1 MEVMIE
7 TSCGIDVH
15 QKSIVCCIL
24 DGPLDTNKPKKI
36 QKKFGT
42 TTVALHNAL
51 AWILE
56 NHVTHVFFES
66 TGQYWLPLFNI
77 FSDSD
82 LVLVLANPHHIK
94 NVPGRKTD
102 VKDAEWIAQLGRC
115 GLIEPSYIPAPE
127 VMQLRLLT
135 RRMRSYKQ
143 RQTQVKNEIHNLL
156 QRANIKLTSYL
167 SDVFSKTGQALLK
180 LFIDGE
186 TIDVESVIPCIQ
198 KRVKASPEQL
208 VEAMEGKLSLED
220 RFLLDQSL
228 EEYQMYQELIE
239 KLTDEI
245 QHYIEKEFP

>member
-7 TSCGIDVH
+7 ICCGIDVH

-51 AWILE
+51 DWVVK

-82 LVLVLANPHHIK
+82 LVLVLANPQHIK

-127 VMQLRLLT
+127 VVQLRLLT

-167 SDVFSKTGQALLK
+167 SDVFSKTGHALLK
-180 LFIDGE
+180 LFINGE
-186 TIDVESVIPCIQ
+186 TIDVESVIPCM
-198 KRVKASPEQL
+198 KASPE
-208 VEAMEGKLSLED
+208 
-220 RFLLDQSL
+220 
-228 EEYQMYQELIE
+228 ELIE

-245 QHYIEKEFP
+245 QHYIEKDFP

>member
-1 MEVMIE
+1 M
-7 TSCGIDVH
+7 
-15 QKSIVCCIL
+15 
-24 DGPLDTNKPKKI
+24 
-36 QKKFGT
+36 
-42 TTVALHNAL
+42 
-51 AWILE
+51 
-56 NHVTHVFFES
+56 
-66 TGQYWLPLFNI
+66 
-77 FSDSD
+77 
-82 LVLVLANPHHIK
+82 
-94 NVPGRKTD
+94 
-102 VKDAEWIAQLGRC
+102 KDAEWIAQLGRC

-135 RRMRSYKQ
+135 RRIMRSYKQ

-167 SDVFSKTGQALLK
+167 SDIFSKTGQALLK

-186 TIDVESVIPCIQ
+186 TINVESVIPCIQ
-198 KRVKASPEQL
+198 KRVKASPEEL

-228 EEYQMYQELIE
+228 EECQMYQELIE

>member
-1 MEVMIE
+1 
-7 TSCGIDVH
+7 
-15 QKSIVCCIL
+15 
-24 DGPLDTNKPKKI
+24 
-36 QKKFGT
+36 
-42 TTVALHNAL
+42 
-51 AWILE
+51 
-56 NHVTHVFFES
+56 
-66 TGQYWLPLFNI
+66 
-77 FSDSD
+77 
-82 LVLVLANPHHIK
+82 
-94 NVPGRKTD
+94 

-127 VMQLRLLT
+127 VMRLRLLT
-135 RRMRSYKQ
+135 RRIMRSYKQ

-167 SDVFSKTGQALLK
+167 SDIFSKTGQALLK

-186 TIDVESVIPCIQ
+186 TINVESVIPCIQ
-198 KRVKASPEQL
+198 KRVKASPEEL

-228 EEYQMYQELIE
+228 EECQMYQELIE

>member
-7 TSCGIDVH
+7 TCCGIDVH

-51 AWILE
+51 DLVVK
-56 NHVTHVFFES
+56 NYVTHVFFES

-82 LVLVLANPHHIK
+82 LVLVLANPRHIK
-94 NVPGRKTD
+94 NVSDRKTD

-115 GLIEPSYIPAPE
+115 GLIEPFYIPTPE
-127 VMQLRLLT
+127 VVQLRLLT

-143 RQTQVKNEIHNLL
+143 RQT
-156 QRANIKLTSYL
+156 
-167 SDVFSKTGQALLK
+167 
-180 LFIDGE
+180 
-186 TIDVESVIPCIQ
+186 
-198 KRVKASPEQL
+198 
-208 VEAMEGKLSLED
+208 
-220 RFLLDQSL
+220 
-228 EEYQMYQELIE
+228 
-239 KLTDEI
+239 
-245 QHYIEKEFP
+245 